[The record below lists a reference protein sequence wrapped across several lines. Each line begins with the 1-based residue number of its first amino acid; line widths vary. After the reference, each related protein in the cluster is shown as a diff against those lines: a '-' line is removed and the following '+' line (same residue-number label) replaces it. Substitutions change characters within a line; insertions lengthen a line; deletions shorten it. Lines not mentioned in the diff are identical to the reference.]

1 MSINNKEFCQFFLND
16 LFTVTK
22 IINVSFSAP
31 SLLHLI
37 DLIRSEERQ
46 KKKNLKCYGTI
57 EITGFGF

>member
-1 MSINNKEFCQFFLND
+1 MSINNKEFCQFFLNA

-37 DLIRSEERQ
+37 DLIRSEGRQ
-46 KKKNLKCYGTI
+46 KKKSEMLRNN
-57 EITGFGF
+57 